1 MHFLSTVA
9 KQTFKYD
16 LYETQGRLTKV
27 GLNQA
32 ALPQH
37 RDYNP
42 YSVALLSRLGGFHHQ
57 RIHKNY
63 IPIFTEKIG
72 RVKLVLIRLL

>member
-32 ALPQH
+32 AL
-37 RDYNP
+37 
-42 YSVALLSRLGGFHHQ
+42 LSRLDGFHHQ

-72 RVKLVLIRLL
+72 RVKLVLVLLLYST